1 MQETQDT
8 QVRSLGWEDPLEK
21 KMATHS
27 NILAWKAPWT
37 ERLVQSRLQ
46 SRESQRLSWTQLS
59 TQARQLAFKQHKPH
73 PSLLKTLSYSC
84 FFWSW
89 MWIGTNFSKIQGWG
103 PSPFSYMR
111 KKRREY
117 PHTHTHTHTHTQR
130 ERNTFY
136 KSKSSESLSYSPTKA
151 PTLQHHSLLMFS
163 TVTPISASF
172 SWK

>member
-117 PHTHTHTHTHTQR
+117 PYTHTHTHTHTHKGKGTH
-130 ERNTFY
+130 FI
-136 KSKSSESLSYSPTKA
+136 KA
-151 PTLQHHSLLMFS
+151 KVLNHFHTHLQKLLPFS
-163 TVTPISASF
+163 TIVY
-172 SWK
+172 